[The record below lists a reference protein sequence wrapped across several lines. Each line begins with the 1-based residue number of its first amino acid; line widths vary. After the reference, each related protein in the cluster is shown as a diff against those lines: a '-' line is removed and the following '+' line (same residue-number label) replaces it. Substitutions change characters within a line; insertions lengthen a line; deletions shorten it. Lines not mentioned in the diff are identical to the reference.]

1 MKEIIFELTEINPR
15 EFCGEQNT
23 NIVSLKK
30 YFPKLKI
37 VARGNTIKAM
47 GEEEILEEFD
57 KRMRM
62 LTKTKK
68 APVFRLRLN
77 ISGGAMAADGSL

>member
-1 MKEIIFELTEINPR
+1 MKELIFELTEINPR

-23 NIVSLKK
+23 NIASLKK

-37 VARGNTIKAM
+37 VARGNKIKAI
-47 GEEEILEEFD
+47 GGEEILKEFD

-62 LTKTKK
+62 LVQHFTKYNKIDE
-68 APVFRLRLN
+68 N
-77 ISGGAMAADGSL
+77 IIERVLHQLGHLD